1 MLLRLRDVES
11 GYGRVRVLN
20 GISLDVEEG
29 EIVAVLG
36 ANGAGKTTTLRT
48 VAGVTS
54 LWSGSVTL
62 AGRALRSEPPEQRA
76 ALGLGYCPE
85 GRGILSSLTV
95 EENLMLGRD
104 LRRDGSAAVQRDRD
118 HLLDLFP
125 ALRQRLKLP
134 ASSLSGGEQ
143 QMLALARALL
153 CRPKLLMVDEM
164 SFGLAPI
171 IVTQLF
177 ELIAS
182 LREEGTTFLL
192 VEQQVGVLKVA
203 DRGYVIAG
211 GQTAIEERAE
221 EMLQRRDLVR
231 SYLGIGADTAAGPAV
246 GAVADGSG
254 PPPPHR
260 GVDGLEVTD

>member
-1 MLLRLRDVES
+1 M
-11 GYGRVRVLN
+11 RVLN
-20 GISLDVEEG
+20 GVSLEVDEG

-54 LWSGSVTL
+54 LWSGSVSL
-62 AGRALRSEPPEQRA
+62 AGRNLRSEPPEVRA
-76 ALGLGYCPE
+76 ALGLGYTPE
-85 GRGILSSLTV
+85 GRGILSTLTV

-125 ALRQRLKLP
+125 ALRERLRLP
-134 ASSLSGGEQ
+134 GSALSGGEQ

-177 ELIAS
+177 DLIAS
-182 LREEGTTFLL
+182 LRDEGTTFLL

-203 DRGYVIAG
+203 DRGYVLAG
-211 GQTAIEERAE
+211 GQTALSESASA
-221 EMLQRRDLVR
+221 MLGRRDLVR
-231 SYLGIGADTAAGPAV
+231 SYLGVDAGSE
-246 GAVADGSG
+246 GRSG
-254 PPPPHR
+254 PVATASDHSDPASTDP
-260 GVDGLEVTD
+260 GDDGLEVPG